1 MKLKELH
8 EENIKRSRQLNDENK
23 KYFKNISAY
32 MKTKNVKQQET
43 EEVLYEI
50 LDHMLLGQIHG
61 KKAEEIFGGDIK
73 AYGDDLLSSITKKN
87 WIEVFKQYVFVYL
100 LLLSTSIITSILEGK
115 NYVQGFEFIEA
126 LFYLI
131 PFILMKKIYQKQ
143 SINKNQQK
151 TFIKIA
157 VSVFILAIV
166 PIILISTYI
175 KRLIVP
181 LANLLYV
188 NPVILLA
195 FGAFGIAICYYVY
208 QAEVRKWKL

>member
-1 MKLKELH
+1 
-8 EENIKRSRQLNDENK
+8 
-23 KYFKNISAY
+23 
-32 MKTKNVKQQET
+32 
-43 EEVLYEI
+43 
-50 LDHMLLGQIHG
+50 
-61 KKAEEIFGGDIK
+61 
-73 AYGDDLLSSITKKN
+73 
-87 WIEVFKQYVFVYL
+87 
-100 LLLSTSIITSILEGK
+100 
-115 NYVQGFEFIEA
+115 
-126 LFYLI
+126 
-131 PFILMKKIYQKQ
+131 MKKIYQKQ